1 MINLLVI
8 ALLGVS
14 SGTLPSSQESLFVSA
29 NSRLGVGRGEKG
41 KGTIHIKEPWVPEP
55 T

>member
-14 SGTLPSSQESLFVSA
+14 SGTSPSHQESLFVST
-29 NSRLGVGRGEKG
+29 NRRLGVGRGEKG
-41 KGTIHIKEPWVPEP
+41 KGAIHIKEPWVPES